1 MLKDLI
7 AKIRYK
13 VRYGSQVEWFNF
25 LYMITRKKHAYI
37 PRIASIDETIDKI
50 ITDKC
55 SISRFG
61 DGEVMLTL
69 SHKNIRYQVGS
80 EELAAKLTEILT
92 SDVEGHLIGL
102 SDTFRD
108 LYRYNRKA
116 RRFWRTHFYLFENL
130 WLDRLNP
137 DQQYYNTFVSR
148 PYMDFADRSQSMGW
162 FKHLKQAWEDRDIV
176 FIEGAKSRLGVG
188 NDLFDNA
195 RSIRR
200 IIGPPQNAFEKRDEI
215 IREATKLD
223 KGVLIVLALGPAAT
237 VLAYELHKQGYQ
249 SLDMG
254 HVDVE
259 YEWCKLGVA
268 TKVNLAAKN
277 VNEVSG
283 GNTVTD
289 AGDEYRSQII
299 AQIK

>member
-1 MLKDLI
+1 MLNDLFG
-7 AKIRYK
+7 KIRYK
-13 VRYGSQVEWFNF
+13 VRYGTQVEWFNF
-25 LYMITRKKHAYI
+25 MYMLTRKKHAYI
-37 PRIASIDETIDKI
+37 PKIASIDETIDKI
-50 ITDKC
+50 IKDKC

-69 SHKNIRYQVGS
+69 AHKNIRYQVGS
-80 EELAAKLTEILT
+80 EELASKLTEVLT
-92 SDVEGHLIGL
+92 SNVEGHLIGL
-102 SDTFRD
+102 SDVFCD

-137 DQQYYNTFVSR
+137 NKQYYNTFVSR
-148 PYMDFADRSQSMGW
+148 PYMDFADRSHSLEW
-162 FKHLKQAWEDRDIV
+162 FQHMKQIWQDRDVV

-195 RSIRR
+195 RTIHR
-200 IIGPPQNAFEKRDEI
+200 IIGPPQNAFEKRNEI
-215 IREATKLD
+215 IREASKLNKD
-223 KGVLIVLALGPAAT
+223 VLIILALGPAAT
-237 VLAYELHKQGYQ
+237 ILAYELHKLGYQ

-259 YEWCKLGVA
+259 YEWCRMG
-268 TKVNLAAKN
+268 TTQKVNLATKN

-283 GNTVTD
+283 GHTVQD
-289 AGDEYRSQII
+289 AGDLYRSQII
-299 AQIK
+299 ARIE